1 MAENIIITKTDFDG
15 DIPITQ
21 NIVNDKIL
29 KPYILQAQRFDLK
42 QRLGAA
48 FYQALNDNLAGA
60 IYLTLLNGT
69 TYTNSA
75 GQSVSFRGIKIAL
88 AHYAYARYI
97 LESNATNTPFGTR
110 VKSTDV
116 SEAVSDKMLAQI
128 AANHFNMAESLM
140 NDVVTYLNDTT
151 IINTY
156 PIWKNQYSLTGD
168 CNPSG
173 SRNKFIKVSRV

>member
-97 LESNATNTPFGTR
+97 LESNATNTPLGR
-110 VKSTDV
+110 
-116 SEAVSDKMLAQI
+116 
-128 AANHFNMAESLM
+128 
-140 NDVVTYLNDTT
+140 
-151 IINTY
+151 
-156 PIWKNQYSLTGD
+156 G
-168 CNPSG
+168 
-173 SRNKFIKVSRV
+173 